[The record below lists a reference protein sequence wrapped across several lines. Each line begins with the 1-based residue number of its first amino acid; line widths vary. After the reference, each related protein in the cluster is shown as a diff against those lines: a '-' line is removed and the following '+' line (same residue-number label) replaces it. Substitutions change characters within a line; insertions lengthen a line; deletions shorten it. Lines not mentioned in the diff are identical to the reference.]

1 MPRRKPTPSYTPR
14 RADKTGAATPPGGC
28 PAPLSDESKIAS
40 DQSDADKLSDVTKG
54 ESLVIPRRRGR
65 PLKDPEAGPATTA
78 ARAAAQR
85 KRIAKE
91 NEALVMCL
99 WKALHTLQWLGRFNE
114 VAAAFHAHDKGFEAV
129 RRINPRMASQMFD
142 LVTECWTLRTEFH
155 NRLHGDYVTRG
166 RAKGS
171 IVFDGHEYV
180 AAKDGRVLRDGE
192 PTEYLMT
199 GANGFYTVTNTVV
212 SQPPRHHGDQDGR
225 SMALLDVAIM
235 IFEKETGTRVTSKNR
250 NGEKSA
256 HPLLAKG
263 AEPAPRGR

>member
-1 MPRRKPTPSYTPR
+1 MPRRRANKNAASLAAETPDPQ
-14 RADKTGAATPPGGC
+14 
-28 PAPLSDESKIAS
+28 PAPTKENKDLRDDTKLAAIS
-40 DQSDADKLSDVTKG
+40 ADDVDLSDVTKID
-54 ESLVIPRRRGR
+54 VPAVRRRRGR
-65 PLKDPEAGPATTA
+65 PLKDPGAGPATTA

-91 NEALVMCL
+91 NDALVMCL
-99 WKALHTLQWLGRFNE
+99 WKALHTLQWLGRVNE

-129 RRINPRMASQMFD
+129 RRINPGMASQMFN
-142 LVTECWTLRTEFH
+142 LVTESWTLRTEFF
-155 NRLHGDYVTRG
+155 NRLNGDYVTRG

-192 PTEYLMT
+192 PTEYLMA
-199 GANGFYTVTNTVV
+199 GAIGFYTVTNTVV

-256 HPLLAKG
+256 HPLLPKKAK
-263 AEPAPRGR
+263 PAQRK